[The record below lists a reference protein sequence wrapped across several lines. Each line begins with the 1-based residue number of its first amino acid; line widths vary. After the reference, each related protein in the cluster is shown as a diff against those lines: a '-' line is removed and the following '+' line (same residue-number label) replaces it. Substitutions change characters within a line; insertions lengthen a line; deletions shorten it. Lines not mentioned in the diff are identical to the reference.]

1 MVELEHQP
9 DQSCTDGVS
18 FEAAVKLSK
27 CFTVIH
33 SVDYETEYLSA
44 RGSEDNDRFFFFT
57 SCSFKVMTVAQS
69 SRDSNRLNPHDDLLT
84 TTADDQKKY
93 VKSANAVHCVALLCY
108 TTATS

>member
-9 DQSCTDGVS
+9 DRSCTDGVS

-44 RGSEDNDRFFFFT
+44 RGCEDNDRFFF
-57 SCSFKVMTVAQS
+57 
-69 SRDSNRLNPHDDLLT
+69 
-84 TTADDQKKY
+84 
-93 VKSANAVHCVALLCY
+93 
-108 TTATS
+108 